1 MCGSQVTTTTTFEES
16 LDNLLPCGQRCHRW
30 GKCGSMSKP
39 LERHTGPGSMRC
51 TPSLALGWGCRG
63 RHACLCM
70 RLILSCSP
78 GDIVLGVILSVAL
91 QVLARSFLVGGQ
103 PQSSTCK
110 GHEGCCSGKQC
121 MQCAGRGQLYPMWW
135 RHPGG
140 YAGIHCRMLAI
151 LGPHVCVLRALPSAY
166 MQACLSPFQDELLPL
181 WLHRWRS
188 RRPTSG
194 ETRSLAALSF
204 SPLLQ
209 PLSEC

>member
-1 MCGSQVTTTTTFEES
+1 MWEYEQAPGKAHWPRFHEMHTFPGIGMGLYGEARLPLRVANIE
-16 LDNLLPCGQRCHRW
+16 LLTGRPC
-30 GKCGSMSKP
+30 P
-39 LERHTGPGSMRC
+39 
-51 TPSLALGWGCRG
+51 WGCFVCG
-63 RHACLCM
+63 TAGA
-70 RLILSCSP
+70 S
-78 GDIVLGVILSVAL
+78 A
-91 QVLARSFLVGGQ
+91 QFLVGGQ

-135 RHPGG
+135 RYPGG

-166 MQACLSPFQDELLPL
+166 TQACLSPFQDELLPL

-194 ETRSLAALSF
+194 ETRSLAALSSF
-204 SPLLQ
+204 PLGWQALEEPPASQ
-209 PLSEC
+209 CSQ